1 MSATAEHSSNG
12 IAHNSYGVAGPE
24 PSRRM
29 KEIVGLHDDGLKNNE
44 IAEKLDI
51 TPGTVS
57 VSLSQGLRRM
67 GRRDGKDR
75 PRQQQPADEL
85 RPTTEVLRMHRELL
99 ITRRDM
105 IARAI
110 SAQEERVAMLNSE
123 LAIVDEFLANSPPAD
138 AAS

>member
-29 KEIVGLHDDGLKNNE
+29 KEIVGLHDDGLKNSE

-75 PRQQQPADEL
+75 PKQATSDEL

-105 IARAI
+105 ISRAI
-110 SAQEERVAMLNSE
+110 RAQEERVAELESE
-123 LAIVDEFLANSPPAD
+123 LRIVDEFLENSPQAD
-138 AAS
+138 S